1 MQCAKHP
8 KVETA
13 LSCGRCATPIC
24 PSCAVAGAVGM
35 LCPSCGSSRS
45 SHLYQVQPGRFA
57 LAAVVGLAAG
67 TVVGLGLQ
75 QIAGSF
81 ILFLF
86 FLASAVGGA
95 VGELILRVTGR
106 KRGPKVEFLAGL
118 SIVGGAFLSVLIRHG
133 SHLSI
138 AFLMNWGYSLIWF
151 LVATAL
157 MAAAAIGKIKY
168 F

>member
-1 MQCAKHP
+1 
-8 KVETA
+8 
-13 LSCGRCATPIC
+13 
-24 PSCAVAGAVGM
+24 M
-35 LCPSCGSSRS
+35 LCPSCGSNRS

-57 LAAVVGLAAG
+57 LATALGLAAG
-67 TVVGLGLQ
+67 TIVGLGLQ
-75 QIAGSF
+75 QVGGSF

-118 SIVGGAFLSVLIRHG
+118 SIVGGAVLSVLIRHG
-133 SHLSI
+133 NHLSLT
-138 AFLMNWGYSLIWF
+138 FFMNWGYSFLWF
-151 LVATAL
+151 LVAVAL
-157 MAAAAIGKIKY
+157 MTAAAVGKIKY

>member
-24 PSCAVAGAVGM
+24 PSCAVSGAVGM
-35 LCPSCGSSRS
+35 LCPSCGSNRS
-45 SHLYQVQPGRFA
+45 SHLYEVNQGRFA
-57 LAAVVGLAAG
+57 LAGVIGLAAG
-67 TVVGLGLQ
+67 TVVGLITQMVSGT
-75 QIAGSF
+75 F
-81 ILFLF
+81 ILFLLF
-86 FLASAVGGA
+86 AASAVGGA
-95 VGELILRVTGR
+95 VGELILRLTGR

-118 SIVGGAFLSVLIRHG
+118 SVVGGALLSLLIRHG
-133 SHLSI
+133 THLNL
-138 AFLMNWGYSLIWF
+138 AYFMGHGYFMVWF

-157 MAAAAIGKIKY
+157 VAAAAVGKIKY

>member
-24 PSCAVAGAVGM
+24 PSCAVSGAVGM
-35 LCPSCGSSRS
+35 LCPSCGSNKA
-45 SHLYQVQPGRFA
+45 SHLYQVQPGRFV
-57 LAAVVGLAAG
+57 LAGVLGLAAG

-75 QIAGSF
+75 MVSGTF
-81 ILFLF
+81 VLFLLF
-86 FLASAVGGA
+86 VASAVGGG
-95 VGELILRVTGR
+95 VGELILRITGR
-106 KRGPKVEFLAGL
+106 KRGPKIEFLAGL
-118 SIVGGAFLSVLIRHG
+118 SVIGGALLSLLIRYG
-133 SHLSI
+133 THLSI
-138 AFLMNWGYSLIWF
+138 DLIFSRGYLFIWF
-151 LVATAL
+151 AVATLL